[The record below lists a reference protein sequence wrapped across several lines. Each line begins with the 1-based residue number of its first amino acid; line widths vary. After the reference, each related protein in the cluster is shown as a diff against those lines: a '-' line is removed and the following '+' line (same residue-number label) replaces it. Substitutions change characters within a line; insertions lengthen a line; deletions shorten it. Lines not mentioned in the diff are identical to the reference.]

1 MFFNVSGL
9 IQDGIGST
17 RTYNV
22 EGTIEVEGRAPED
35 VIGTVELLKTK
46 VGVLVRAHLSLVE
59 PEVCSRCLKP
69 VDETVHI
76 DFEEEFQAT
85 TDVRSGEQL
94 NYEIDPDAFTIDENH
109 ILDLTE
115 AVLQYREV
123 SLAMAPLC
131 RPDCLGLCPNCGQ
144 DLNLGPCQC
153 DAGPIDYRWA
163 GLSAL
168 RGAIPEGKD

>member
-9 IQDGIGST
+9 IQAGIGST

-94 NYEIDPDAFTIDENH
+94 NYEIDPDAFTIDE
-109 ILDLTE
+109 
-115 AVLQYREV
+115 
-123 SLAMAPLC
+123 
-131 RPDCLGLCPNCGQ
+131 
-144 DLNLGPCQC
+144 
-153 DAGPIDYRWA
+153 
-163 GLSAL
+163 
-168 RGAIPEGKD
+168 